1 MENSIEN
8 AFMQYEKE
16 FAELLK
22 KISRICN
29 PSQNRKALIL
39 KAEEKDLLRRFVVNL
54 YLRNPV
60 NMQAMNLDTIPED
73 VRENEEIKIMY
84 TLFKQ
89 MGLGQMDSLY
99 IAAHTMSC

>member
-8 AFMQYEKE
+8 IFMRYEKE

-22 KISRICN
+22 KIFRICN

-39 KAEEKDLLRRFVVNL
+39 RVEEKDLLCRFIANL

-60 NMQAMNLDTIPED
+60 NMQAMSLDTLTEDIRISED
-73 VRENEEIKIMY
+73 VYKRQVY
-84 TLFKQ
+84 SFPAQ
-89 MGLGQMDSLY
+89 
-99 IAAHTMSC
+99 APV